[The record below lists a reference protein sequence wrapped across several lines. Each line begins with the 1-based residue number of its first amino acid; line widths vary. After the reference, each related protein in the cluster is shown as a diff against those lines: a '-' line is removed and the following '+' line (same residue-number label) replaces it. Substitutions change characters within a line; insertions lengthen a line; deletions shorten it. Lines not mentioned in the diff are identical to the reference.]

1 MTNARRLIL
10 HRTRAIDDEAK
21 SGSGLRPAKLLR
33 AFRQLGYEVDVVAG
47 TARVRKQAMQ
57 EVKRRLESGVR
68 FVFLYAEP
76 PTTPILIDE
85 PHHFP
90 THPLLD
96 YGFFAYCRSRG
107 VPVVLFYR
115 DVHWRLPE
123 YRSRVGL
130 AKYLVMLPFFHL
142 DLFVYRKLVDAL
154 LVPHR
159 AMLAKISGWTSSRR
173 VWASPPGFDPD
184 ETPPQRSSEQ
194 AEGPL
199 RLFYVGGVEPPVY
212 DLVPLLR
219 SSHWARSH
227 GLDHRLTI
235 CTREAEWKRR
245 PPAYD
250 EYLGPHVT
258 IVHNRTRAELLELYR
273 RHDIAVMT
281 YGTLNS
287 SWAVPLKFSEA
298 IGMGLPILA
307 GLGTAVAA
315 IVAEQGLGWVVGDG
329 VEDLHE
335 LLVRID
341 PAELDRIRAAVVH
354 VRPGYSWLARAR
366 EIAAIADQ
374 VRAEDGD
381 RVGTPAS

>member
-1 MTNARRLIL
+1 
-10 HRTRAIDDEAK
+10 
-21 SGSGLRPAKLLR
+21 
-33 AFRQLGYEVDVVAG
+33 
-47 TARVRKQAMQ
+47 
-57 EVKRRLESGVR
+57 
-68 FVFLYAEP
+68 
-76 PTTPILIDE
+76 
-85 PHHFP
+85 
-90 THPLLD
+90 
-96 YGFFAYCRSRG
+96 
-107 VPVVLFYR
+107 
-115 DVHWRLPE
+115 
-123 YRSRVGL
+123 
-130 AKYLVMLPFFHL
+130 
-142 DLFVYRKLVDAL
+142 
-154 LVPHR
+154 
-159 AMLAKISGWTSSRR
+159 
-173 VWASPPGFDPD
+173 
-184 ETPPQRSSEQ
+184 
-194 AEGPL
+194 
-199 RLFYVGGVEPPVY
+199 LFYVGGVEPPVY

-307 GLGTAVAA
+307 GRGTAVAA